1 MRFCLTTGAAGPG
14 LDPRSLAELAALAED
29 AGWDGLFL
37 EDYLV
42 YQGRLDTPTYDP
54 WVCLSAMAMTTT
66 RIRLGTTVT
75 PVSRRRPW
83 KLAAE
88 AVSLDL
94 LSNGRLILG
103 VGAGVGG
110 DVDFA
115 RAGEPANSRALAG
128 RLDEGLEIMTALWT
142 GQPVTFDGA
151 HYRVDGLRLAARP
164 VQRPRI
170 PIWIGGDLL
179 VSGVRRRI
187 VRWGGCCA
195 YKGPI
200 GRDLGPITPEDVHEI
215 RELVAAE
222 HGGLDQFD
230 MKVSTSDDPEE
241 IAALAAAGATWWG
254 RWVEPDPDRVRD
266 AILQGPPRT
275 HTADH

>member
-1 MRFCLTTGAAGPG
+1 MRFSLTTGAAGAG
-14 LDPRSLAELAALAED
+14 LDPRSLAELAALAERS
-29 AGWDGLFL
+29 GWDGFFL

-54 WVCLSAMAMTTT
+54 WVCLSAIAMATT
-66 RIRLGTTVT
+66 RIRIGTTVT

-88 AVSLDL
+88 AASVDQ

-103 VGAGVGG
+103 VGAGVPC
-110 DVDFA
+110 DADFA
-115 RAGEPANSRALAG
+115 AVGEPGDRRVLAA
-128 RLDEGLEIMTALWT
+128 RLDEGLEILAALWT
-142 GQPVTFDGA
+142 GEPVIFEGA

-179 VSGVRRRI
+179 VPAVRRRI
-187 VRWGGCCA
+187 ARWGGCCA

-200 GRDLGPITPEDVHEI
+200 GEDHGAITPDDVRELRDL
-215 RELVAAE
+215 VAQQ
-222 HGGLDQFD
+222 HGSAGHFD
-230 MKVSTSDDPEE
+230 MKVSGPDDPDE

-254 RWVEPDPDRVRD
+254 RWVEPDPGEVRES
-266 AILQGPPRT
+266 ILRGPPE
-275 HTADH
+275 TAP

>member
-1 MRFCLTTGAAGPG
+1 MRFSLTTGAAGAG
-14 LDPRSLAELAALAED
+14 LDPRSLAELAALAERS
-29 AGWDGLFL
+29 GWDGFFL

-54 WVCLSAMAMTTT
+54 WVCLSAIAMATT
-66 RIRLGTTVT
+66 RIRIGTTVT

-88 AVSLDL
+88 AASVDQ

-103 VGAGVGG
+103 VGAGVPG
-110 DVDFA
+110 DADFA
-115 RAGEPANSRALAG
+115 AVGEPGDRRVLAA
-128 RLDEGLEIMTALWT
+128 RLDEGLEILAALWT
-142 GQPVTFDGA
+142 GEPVIFEGA

-179 VSGVRRRI
+179 VPAVRRRI
-187 VRWGGCCA
+187 ARWGGCCA

-200 GRDLGPITPEDVHEI
+200 GEDHGAITPDDVRELRDL
-215 RELVAAE
+215 VAQQ
-222 HGGLDQFD
+222 HGSAGHFD
-230 MKVSTSDDPEE
+230 MKVSGPDDPDE

-254 RWVEPDPDRVRD
+254 RWVEPDPGEVRES
-266 AILQGPPRT
+266 ILRGPPE
-275 HTADH
+275 TAP